1 MLTGQIFLMLF
12 AAMIFAST
20 HYGFGMHVVDI
31 VRTGGDVKEA
41 LKVRTDPLLPTP

>member
-12 AAMIFAST
+12 AAMVFAST

-41 LKVRTDPLLPTP
+41 LKVGTYPLLPTP